1 MRQRFLLLLI
11 LVLIPVGNVPGY
23 AQDQASP
30 LVVFVEDPQLQTSSI
45 TDLGLYG
52 LTRLEQ
58 IFKDLGA
65 ETRSLDLKSP
75 LPAETRVV
83 VLVGPLGPLPVDQL
97 ARLWVAMVRGAHVLV
112 AIDPVGLPAVRV
124 KGDVPVRS
132 DRANSGLATL
142 LKMYYGIG
150 LQDTFIVAPWFTLTS
165 VTNQNTT
172 YVSVSPENVVQ
183 HAINQPLLTYDLP
196 VEMWGARTMTVDPM
210 GISSSAVPLLYTE
223 IGYGETDQGVFNT
236 RSNPS
241 PLELNLGVDSIGRL
255 FTAALAENTRFGSRV
270 AVIGNSASVL
280 NGYGLAVDTDGGG
293 PLYLGNRLFAERV
306 AAWLL
311 DIPAENWPALPGGYT
326 WLALDGDGSDWG
338 ATSALLTDPAGDA
351 LVARYDIQ
359 AVRAFR
365 DDNFQYLL
373 VETAEL
379 PNPDVRLTLAVE
391 NNYDGVTDEYL
402 TLTAQDVRVRR
413 GDGPEETVPDGHMV
427 VGQALEIRLP
437 IRITGEGA
445 LIGEVCLSDSRT
457 SSDSMPIDCVD
468 EPPALVRVA
477 PTHAPVRLRFPDG
490 PRAVVSST
498 QADINIRSK
507 PGMDAPVFR
516 VVPNGTMY
524 AATGRTV
531 AGDWIRVET
540 GFYTG
545 WVADFLVAL
554 NSPLSNL
561 PVIEKP

>member
-1 MRQRFLLLLI
+1 
-11 LVLIPVGNVPGY
+11 
-23 AQDQASP
+23 
-30 LVVFVEDPQLQTSSI
+30 
-45 TDLGLYG
+45 
-52 LTRLEQ
+52 
-58 IFKDLGA
+58 
-65 ETRSLDLKSP
+65 
-75 LPAETRVV
+75 
-83 VLVGPLGPLPVDQL
+83 
-97 ARLWVAMVRGAHVLV
+97 V
-112 AIDPVGLPAVRV
+112 AIDPVGLAAVRDN
-124 KGDVPVRS
+124 GDVAIRS

-142 LKMYYGIG
+142 LKMNYGIG
-150 LQDTFIVAPWFTLTS
+150 LQDTIVVAPWFTLTS
-165 VTNQNTT
+165 ITNQNTT
-172 YVSVSPENVVQ
+172 FVSVSPENVVQ
-183 HAINQPLLTYDLP
+183 HAINEPLLVYDLP

-210 GISSSAVPLLYTE
+210 GIGSYAIPLLYTE
-223 IGYGETDQGVFNT
+223 VGYGETDQGVFNT

-270 AVIGNSASVL
+270 AVIGNSTSVL
-280 NGYGLAVDTDGGG
+280 NGYGLAVDTDSGG

-326 WLALDGDGSDWG
+326 WLALDGDGSDWE
-338 ATSALLTDPAGDA
+338 ATSALLTDASGDA

-359 AVRAFR
+359 SVRAFR

-379 PNPDVRLTLAVE
+379 PNPDARLTLAIE
-391 NNYDGVTDEYL
+391 NNYDRVTDVNL
-402 TLTAQDVRVRR
+402 TLTTKDVVRKS
-413 GDGPEETVPDGHMV
+413 DGAEETIPDGRMV

-437 IRITGEGA
+437 IRVTGEGA
-445 LIGEVCLSDSRT
+445 LIGQVCLSDSRT
-457 SSDSMPIDCVD
+457 SPDSMPIDCVD
-468 EPPALVRVA
+468 QPPALVRVV

-490 PRAVVSST
+490 PRALVIST
-498 QADINIRSK
+498 KGDINIRSK
-507 PGMDAPVFR
+507 PGLDAPVFR

-540 GFYTG
+540 GFYSG

-561 PVIEKP
+561 PVIERP

>member
-1 MRQRFLLLLI
+1 MRRRFLLLLI
-11 LVLIPVGNVPGY
+11 LVLIPVGKVPGY

-30 LVVFVEDPQLQTSSI
+30 LVVFVDDPQLQTAAI
-45 TDLGLYG
+45 TDTGPYG
-52 LTRLEQ
+52 LARLEQ
-58 IFKDLGA
+58 VFKDLGA
-65 ETRSLDLKSP
+65 ETRSVDLKSP

-97 ARLWVAMVRGAHVLV
+97 ARLWVGMVHGAHLLV
-112 AIDPVGLPAVRV
+112 AIDPVGLTAVRD
-124 KGDVPVRS
+124 KGEVASRS
-132 DRANSGLATL
+132 DRASSGLATL

-150 LQDTFIVAPWFTLTS
+150 LQDTFVVAPWFTLTS
-165 VTNQNTT
+165 ITNQNTT

-183 HAINQPLLTYDLP
+183 HAISEPLLTYDLP
-196 VEMWGARTMTVDPM
+196 VEMWGARTMTVDPL
-210 GISSSAVPLLYTE
+210 GIGSYAVPLLYTGT
-223 IGYGETDQGVFNT
+223 GYGEADQGVFNT
-236 RSNPS
+236 RGNPS

-270 AVIGNSASVL
+270 AVMGSSASVL
-280 NGYGLAVDTDGGG
+280 NGYGLAVDPDGGS

-311 DIPAENWPALPGGYT
+311 EIPVENWPALPGGYT
-326 WLALDGDGSDWG
+326 WLALDGDGSDWEV
-338 ATSALLTDPAGDA
+338 TSALFTDASGDA

-359 AVRAFR
+359 TVRAFR

-373 VETAEL
+373 VETTEL
-379 PNPDVRLTLAVE
+379 PNPDVRLTLEIE
-391 NNYDGVTDEYL
+391 NNYDGVPDAYL
-402 TLTAQDVRVRR
+402 TLTAQEVVVRS
-413 GDGPEETVPDGHMV
+413 GDGAEETVPDGRMV
-427 VGQALEIRLP
+427 VGQALEVRLP
-437 IRITGEGA
+437 IRVTGEGA
-445 LIGEVCLSDSRT
+445 LIGRVCLSDSRT
-457 SSDSMPIDCVD
+457 SLDSMPIDCVD
-468 EPPALVRVA
+468 QPPAPARVV

-498 QADINIRSK
+498 VGNVNIRSK
-507 PGMDAPVFR
+507 PGMNAPVFR
-516 VVPNGTMY
+516 IVPNGTMY

-540 GFYTG
+540 GFYSG
-545 WVADFLVAL
+545 WVVDFLAAL